1 VFRDYYCSDSDE
13 HSHPIEA
20 DTANSGSVITELFPN
35 KQRHK
40 NLVMEFMPPLE
51 PFTIPLYQHEQPD
64 LAANI
69 QNFAQ
74 ISTINNTKHNSLDM
88 LDDSVQGESKNEEEQ
103 QEQRS
108 VVTLPELQTSF
119 PSQQSFQIL
128 KPEQL
133 AAPATMNYTRP
144 ENSSHYSYPYQKSLS
159 LGYSVHEPL
168 EQYQPRT
175 QQHLPN
181 ISTESFQFPL
191 NSQPELPFNTPR
203 LDLFP
208 TFPMN
213 PVVPQQHSSVSV
225 TYPDVFHGQYPRSH
239 SYEPIMSHI
248 SSVISQEVQ
257 SPMSHHAYVQD
268 SVQLKAEVFTK
279 EDVMILKS
287 LLQNGEKVKWRHIS
301 SKLSTLTGRR
311 ATSSTCCKKVRDL
324 FRLPSEKSSGLLAT
338 SLAYVVHDAWDAI
351 ADEA

>member
-1 VFRDYYCSDSDE
+1 
-13 HSHPIEA
+13 
-20 DTANSGSVITELFPN
+20 
-35 KQRHK
+35 
-40 NLVMEFMPPLE
+40 MEFMPPSELY
-51 PFTIPLYQHEQPD
+51 TIPLYQHEQPD
-64 LAANI
+64 LPANI
-69 QNFAQ
+69 QNFGN
-74 ISTINNTKHNSLDM
+74 ISTINNTKHSSLDM
-88 LDDSVQGESKNEEEQ
+88 LDDSVQEESKNEEEQ

-108 VVTLPELQTSF
+108 VVTLPELLASF
-119 PSQQSFQIL
+119 PGQQPFQIL
-128 KPEQL
+128 KTEQL
-133 AAPATMNYTRP
+133 AVPATMNYTRP
-144 ENSSHYSYPYQKSLS
+144 ATSSHYSYPYQKSLS
-159 LGYSVHEPL
+159 LGYSLHEPL

-181 ISTESFQFPL
+181 IGTESFQFPL
-191 NSQPELPFNTPR
+191 NSQSELPLNTPR
-203 LDLFP
+203 HDLFP

-213 PVVPQQHSSVSV
+213 PVVPEQHSSSSV

-239 SYEPIMSHI
+239 SYEPTI
-248 SSVISQEVQ
+248 SSLISQEAQ

-268 SVQLKAEVFTK
+268 SVQFKAEVFTK

-324 FRLPSEKSSGLLAT
+324 FKLPTEKSSGLLGT
-338 SLAYVVHDAWDAI
+338 SLAYVVHDAWDGI